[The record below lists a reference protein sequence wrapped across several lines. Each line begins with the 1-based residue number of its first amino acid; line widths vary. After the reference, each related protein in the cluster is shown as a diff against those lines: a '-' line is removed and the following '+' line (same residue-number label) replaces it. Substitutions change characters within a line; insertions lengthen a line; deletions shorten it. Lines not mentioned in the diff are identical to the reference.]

1 MKSSKKVL
9 AFALAAAMVV
19 TAVPATNAQAA
30 STAKLSAKKAT
41 VYSAGYK
48 TVTVTTPKSWKSV
61 KVTATS
67 NKKSVATVKKT
78 AAKKIKVT
86 GVKPGT
92 AKVTV
97 KVTYKTSTK
106 KSAKAKTKKL
116 TYTLKVAKVGV
127 ALSGDSVV
135 AVGSTTK
142 LTNTK
147 KNSSRAKITYT
158 SSDDSIAT
166 VAADGTVTG
175 VKAGKVTIKAK
186 ITVGKDSAE
195 TTKDV
200 EVKKFILN
208 SVTQSK
214 LRELTVDVAGD
225 TKALKATDF
234 TVVNPKTNV
243 KYPVSKIAVDSKNTT
258 KVTLTMFAD
267 LSDAADYDVTLDGIT
282 KSFKAT
288 DGKVASISVDPLTIP
303 YATEKEIKLVS
314 KDANGVIVKE
324 LPYGKADS
332 SYTFTINTNGNGY
345 TSGSNLYL
353 NKAGDTAVAEI
364 SYKSGKYDK
373 DGKPVDNI
381 AAQKVTITAVDQSA
395 VSEFAVKIDKTGKSF
410 DKAKDTNKIAVE
422 DTTRTTAY
430 FKIKDAD
437 GKEVSD
443 SVYNK
448 YTVESSDKS
457 VLMLDSN
464 TITVDSNK
472 TRSVVLKGVKVGT
485 AYLLFKD
492 RDNKIVGSVAID
504 VVAKREV
511 ASITLDKNYLTISNT
526 ANTTRTVKATLKD
539 QYGDDWTLGTDYIQ
553 PEYKDS
559 SNGERLASISAT
571 GNKVTV
577 NVASAKIGTYN
588 YYIQYWKDGKNPVS
602 QVLTIVVSEP
612 TDKNDISKIDSYRVS
627 FDNETVDT
635 TVKEGNLDQTA
646 DTADIKANLIGVAGG
661 VDKTVVSDNSV
672 IYTVKKADGTV
683 IFGYE
688 GNEAAPTTGTVKTN
702 AAIQVDTN
710 TVSSQ
715 TDLAGVTG
723 STLNISVVSDGGI
736 GYKEKNLGAGSYTV
750 IARYAGKVYT
760 SNFVISDN
768 QGKASVTFTPE
779 YSSSNVL
786 QFGSSATV
794 KQALEKAIQEV
805 DYNGYKINSSALAS
819 NIVKVEGTIN
829 NVPGKVNVDITND
842 TIARQNNFTV
852 TKLVVK
858 VKVPDT
864 NVYTDVEVDLPNTVI
879 TIQ

>member
-1 MKSSKKVL
+1 M
-9 AFALAAAMVV
+9 
-19 TAVPATNAQAA
+19 
-30 STAKLSAKKAT
+30 
-41 VYSAGYK
+41 
-48 TVTVTTPKSWKSV
+48 
-61 KVTATS
+61 
-67 NKKSVATVKKT
+67 
-78 AAKKIKVT
+78 
-86 GVKPGT
+86 
-92 AKVTV
+92 
-97 KVTYKTSTK
+97 
-106 KSAKAKTKKL
+106 
-116 TYTLKVAKVGV
+116 KVAKASV
-127 ALSGDSVV
+127 ALSGDSAV

-142 LTNTK
+142 LTTTK
-147 KNSSRAKITYT
+147 KASSRAKITYT
-158 SSDDSIAT
+158 SSDETIAT
-166 VAADGTVTG
+166 VSEDGTVKG
-175 VKAGKVTIKAK
+175 VKAGKATIKATLT
-186 ITVGKDSAE
+186 IGKDTATATQE
-195 TTKDV
+195 V

-345 TSGSNLYL
+345 TSGSNLYM

-395 VSEFAVKIDKTGKSF
+395 VSEFAVKIDKAGKSF
-410 DKAKDTNKIAVE
+410 DKAKDSNKIAVE

-559 SNGERLASISAT
+559 SNGEKLASISAT

-635 TVKEGNLDQTA
+635 TVKEGNLDKTSDQ
-646 DTADIKANLIGVAGG
+646 ADIKASLIGVAGG
-661 VDKTVVSDNSV
+661 VDKTVVNSGV

-688 GNEAAPTTGTVKTN
+688 GNEAAPVTGTVKTN
-702 AAIQVDTN
+702 AAINVD
-710 TVSSQ
+710 
-715 TDLAGVTG
+715 GVTATSSLSSVTG
-723 STLNISVVSDGGI
+723 KDLNISVVSGGA
-736 GYKEKNLGAGSYTV
+736 YKTKSLGAGSYTV
-750 IARYAGKVYT
+750 IARYNGKVYT

-786 QFGSSATV
+786 QFGAPATV
-794 KQALEKAIQEV
+794 IQALEKAIQEV

-829 NVPGKVNVDITND
+829 NVPGKVNVDITNE

-858 VKVPDT
+858 VQVPDT

>member
-1 MKSSKKVL
+1 MYVACVL
-9 AFALAAAMVV
+9 LVEVILPQTLFINPVFP
-19 TAVPATNAQAA
+19 TVPR
-30 STAKLSAKKAT
+30 
-41 VYSAGYK
+41 
-48 TVTVTTPKSWKSV
+48 
-61 KVTATS
+61 
-67 NKKSVATVKKT
+67 
-78 AAKKIKVT
+78 KIPCVF
-86 GVKPGT
+86 P
-92 AKVTV
+92 V

-116 TYTLKVAKVGV
+116 TYTMKVAKVGV

-135 AVGSTTK
+135 AIGSTTK

-288 DGKVASISVDPLTIP
+288 DGKVTSISVDPQTIP

-314 KDANGVIVKE
+314 KAANGVIVKE

-373 DGKPVDNI
+373 DGKPVDDI
-381 AAQKVTITAVDQSA
+381 PAQKVTITAVDQSA
-395 VSEFAVKIDKTGKSF
+395 VSEFAVKIDKAHKSF

-422 DTTRTTAY
+422 DTDYVTAY

-457 VLMLDSN
+457 VLMLANN

-472 TRSVVLKGVKVGT
+472 TRSIALKGVKVGT

-511 ASITLDKNYLTISNT
+511 ASITLDKNYLTISNK

-539 QYGDDWTLGTDYIQ
+539 QYGNDWDLSRNGGSIAVT
-553 PEYKDS
+553 YKDS
-559 SNGERLASISAT
+559 SNGKTLTTAPTVT
-571 GNKVTV
+571 GVSGKDITV
-577 NVASAKIGTYN
+577 NALNAGIGTYN
-588 YYIQYWKDGKNPVS
+588 YYVQYINKDGKNTVS
-602 QVLTIVVSEP
+602 QVLTIVVAAP
-612 TDKNDISKIDSYRVS
+612 TTTGVDTYRVD
-627 FDNETVDT
+627 FNNATVDT
-635 TVKEGNLDQTA
+635 TVKEGNLDTSA
-646 DTADIKANLIGVAGG
+646 TTDNKNITANLYGVSGG
-661 VDKTVVSDNSV
+661 VDDELVSSTYNSGKKV
-672 IYTVKKADGTV
+672 TYTVKKADGTV
-683 IFGYE
+683 IFGYT
-688 GNEAAPTTGTVKTN
+688 GNATNPATDTSATVKTN
-702 AAIQVDTN
+702 AAINVDN
-710 TVSSQ
+710 QAVSSS
-715 TDLAGVTG
+715 TDLADVQGY
-723 STLNISVVSDGGI
+723 TLNISVVSGGAC
-736 GYKEKNLGAGSYTV
+736 KTKNLDAGSYTV
-750 IARYAGKVYT
+750 IARYDGKIYT
-760 SNFVISDN
+760 SNFVVTDS
-768 QGKASVTFTPE
+768 QGKASVEFTPE
-779 YSSSNVL
+779 FTASNVL
-786 QFGSSATV
+786 KLSDGNGSV
-794 KQALEKAIQEV
+794 KDALVHAIKEV
-805 DYNGYKINSSALAS
+805 NYNGNKLSGSALYNA
-819 NIVKVEGTIN
+819 IRKVEGTIN
-829 NVPGKVNVDITND
+829 NVAGVNGDIT
-842 TIARQNNFTV
+842 TATFRTGQLNFTV
-852 TKLVVK
+852 TKLVVEIA
-858 VKVPDT
+858 VPDT
-864 NVYTDVEVDLPNTVI
+864 SVTTNVEVDLPNTVI

>member
-1 MKSSKKVL
+1 MLLVEVIL
-9 AFALAAAMVV
+9 PQTLF
-19 TAVPATNAQAA
+19 TNPVFP
-30 STAKLSAKKAT
+30 TL
-41 VYSAGYK
+41 
-48 TVTVTTPKSWKSV
+48 PR
-61 KVTATS
+61 
-67 NKKSVATVKKT
+67 
-78 AAKKIKVT
+78 KIPCVF
-86 GVKPGT
+86 P
-92 AKVTV
+92 V

-106 KSAKAKTKKL
+106 KKAKAKTKKL
-116 TYTLKVAKVGV
+116 TYTMKVAKVGV

-135 AVGSTTK
+135 AIGSTTK

-175 VKAGKVTIKAK
+175 VKAGKATITAK

-395 VSEFAVKIDKTGKSF
+395 VSEFAVKIDKAGKSF

-559 SNGERLASISAT
+559 SNGEKLASISAT

-612 TDKNDISKIDSYRVS
+612 TDKNDVSKIDSYRVS

-842 TIARQNNFTV
+842 IIARQNNFTV

>member
-1 MKSSKKVL
+1 MCLRWSKPLIRFNRFLYVACVL
-9 AFALAAAMVV
+9 LVVIILHQTAFINPVFPAL
-19 TAVPATNAQAA
+19 
-30 STAKLSAKKAT
+30 
-41 VYSAGYK
+41 
-48 TVTVTTPKSWKSV
+48 
-61 KVTATS
+61 
-67 NKKSVATVKKT
+67 
-78 AAKKIKVT
+78 
-86 GVKPGT
+86 PGRIPC
-92 AKVTV
+92 VFPV

-116 TYTLKVAKVGV
+116 TYTMKVAKASV
-127 ALSGDSVV
+127 ALSGDSAV

-142 LTNTK
+142 LTTTK
-147 KNSSRAKITYT
+147 KASSRAKITYT
-158 SSDDSIAT
+158 SSDESVAT

-175 VKAGKVTIKAK
+175 VKAGKATITATLT
-186 ITVGKDSAE
+186 IGKDTATATQE
-195 TTKDV
+195 V

-214 LRELTVDVAGD
+214 LRELTVTVAGD

-243 KYPVSKIAVDSKNTT
+243 KYPVSKIAVDSKDAT

-288 DGKVASISVDPLTIP
+288 DGKVASISVSPLTIP
-303 YATEKEIKLVS
+303 YATEKEITLVS
-314 KDANGVIVKE
+314 KDTNGVIVKE

-353 NKAGDTAVAEI
+353 NKAGDTATAEI
-364 SYKSGKYDK
+364 AYKSGKYDK
-373 DGKPVDNI
+373 DGKPVDDI

-395 VSEFAVKIDKTGKSF
+395 VSEFAVKIDKAGKSF

-422 DTTRTTAY
+422 DTARTTAY

-443 SVYNK
+443 SIYNK

-526 ANTTRTVKATLKD
+526 ANSTRTVKATLKD
-539 QYGDDWTLGTDYIQ
+539 QYGDDWSLSTDYIQ
-553 PEYKDS
+553 AEYKDS
-559 SNGERLASISAT
+559 SNGEKLSGVTAT

-612 TDKNDISKIDSYRVS
+612 TDKADVSKIDSYRVS

-635 TVKEGNLDQTA
+635 TVKEGNLDQTTDSA
-646 DTADIKANLIGVAGG
+646 TVNAELIGVAGG
-661 VDKTVVSDNSV
+661 VDKTVVSDSQV
-672 IYTVKKADGTV
+672 IYTVKKSDGSV

-710 TVSSQ
+710 TVGSS

-723 STLNISVVSDGGI
+723 NKLKISVVSTSAI
-736 GYKEKNLGAGSYTV
+736 GYKAKNLGAGSYTV
-750 IARYAGKVYT
+750 IARYNGKVYT

-779 YSSSNVL
+779 YTSSNVL

-805 DYNGYKINSSALAS
+805 DYNGYKINSASLAS

-829 NVPGKVNVDITND
+829 NVPGRVNVDITND

>member
-1 MKSSKKVL
+1 M
-9 AFALAAAMVV
+9 
-19 TAVPATNAQAA
+19 
-30 STAKLSAKKAT
+30 
-41 VYSAGYK
+41 
-48 TVTVTTPKSWKSV
+48 
-61 KVTATS
+61 
-67 NKKSVATVKKT
+67 
-78 AAKKIKVT
+78 
-86 GVKPGT
+86 
-92 AKVTV
+92 
-97 KVTYKTSTK
+97 
-106 KSAKAKTKKL
+106 
-116 TYTLKVAKVGV
+116 KVAKVGV

-135 AVGSTTK
+135 AIGSTTK

-175 VKAGKVTIKAK
+175 VKAGKATITAK

-288 DGKVASISVDPLTIP
+288 DGKVTSISVDPQTIP

-314 KDANGVIVKE
+314 KAANGVIVKE

-373 DGKPVDNI
+373 DGKPVDDI
-381 AAQKVTITAVDQSA
+381 PAQKVTITAVDQSA
-395 VSEFAVKIDKTGKSF
+395 VSEFAVKIDKSGKSF
-410 DKAKDTNKIAVE
+410 DKAKDSNKIAVE

-539 QYGDDWTLGTDYIQ
+539 QYGDDWTLGTDYIK

-559 SNGERLASISAT
+559 SNGEKLTNITVT

-577 NVASAKIGTYN
+577 DVAAAKIGTYN

-612 TDKNDISKIDSYRVS
+612 TDKADSSKIDSYRVS

-635 TVKEGNLDQTA
+635 TVKEGNLDKTSDQ
-646 DTADIKANLIGVAGG
+646 ADIKANLIGLAGG
-661 VDKTVVSDNSV
+661 VDKTVVNSGV

-688 GNEAAPTTGTVKTN
+688 GNEAVPNPRTATVKTN
-702 AAIQVDTN
+702 AAINIDGVPAT
-710 TVSSQ
+710 SSL
-715 TDLAGVTG
+715 TSVTG
-723 STLNISVVSDGGI
+723 KDLNISVVSGGA
-736 GYKEKNLGAGSYTV
+736 YKTKSLGAGSYTV
-750 IARYAGKVYT
+750 IARYNGKVYT

-858 VKVPDT
+858 VQVPDT
-864 NVYTDVEVDLPNTVI
+864 TVYTDVEVDLPNTVI

>member
-1 MKSSKKVL
+1 MLLVEVIL
-9 AFALAAAMVV
+9 PQTLFINPVFP
-19 TAVPATNAQAA
+19 TVPR
-30 STAKLSAKKAT
+30 
-41 VYSAGYK
+41 
-48 TVTVTTPKSWKSV
+48 
-61 KVTATS
+61 
-67 NKKSVATVKKT
+67 
-78 AAKKIKVT
+78 KIPCVF
-86 GVKPGT
+86 P
-92 AKVTV
+92 V

-116 TYTLKVAKVGV
+116 TYTMKVAKVGV

-135 AVGSTTK
+135 AIGSTTK

-288 DGKVASISVDPLTIP
+288 DGKVTSISVDPQTIP

-314 KDANGVIVKE
+314 KAANGVIVKE

-373 DGKPVDNI
+373 DGKPVDDI
-381 AAQKVTITAVDQSA
+381 PAQKVTITAVDQSA
-395 VSEFAVKIDKTGKSF
+395 VSEFAVKIDKAHKSF

-422 DTTRTTAY
+422 DTDYVTAY

-457 VLMLDSN
+457 VLMLANN

-472 TRSVVLKGVKVGT
+472 TRSIALKGVKVGT

-511 ASITLDKNYLTISNT
+511 ASITLDKNYLTISNK

-539 QYGDDWTLGTDYIQ
+539 QYGNDWDLSRNGGSIAVT
-553 PEYKDS
+553 YKDS
-559 SNGERLASISAT
+559 SNGKTLTTAPTVT
-571 GNKVTV
+571 GVSGKDITV
-577 NVASAKIGTYN
+577 NALNAGIGTYN
-588 YYIQYWKDGKNPVS
+588 YYVQYINKDGKNTVS
-602 QVLTIVVSEP
+602 QVLTIVVAAP
-612 TDKNDISKIDSYRVS
+612 TTTGVDTYRVD
-627 FDNETVDT
+627 FNNATVDT
-635 TVKEGNLDQTA
+635 TVKEGNLDTSA
-646 DTADIKANLIGVAGG
+646 TTDNKNITANLYGVSGG
-661 VDKTVVSDNSV
+661 VDDELVSSTYNSGKKV
-672 IYTVKKADGTV
+672 TYTVKKADGTV
-683 IFGYE
+683 IFGYT
-688 GNEAAPTTGTVKTN
+688 GNATNPATDTSATVKTN
-702 AAIQVDTN
+702 AAINVDN
-710 TVSSQ
+710 QAVSSS
-715 TDLAGVTG
+715 TDLADVQGY
-723 STLNISVVSDGGI
+723 TLNISVVSGGAC
-736 GYKEKNLGAGSYTV
+736 KTKNLDAGSYTV
-750 IARYAGKVYT
+750 IARYDGKIYT
-760 SNFVISDN
+760 SNFVVTDS
-768 QGKASVTFTPE
+768 QGKASVEFTPE
-779 YSSSNVL
+779 FTASNVL
-786 QFGSSATV
+786 KLSDGNGSV
-794 KQALEKAIQEV
+794 KDALVHAIKEV
-805 DYNGYKINSSALAS
+805 NYNGNKLSGSALYNA
-819 NIVKVEGTIN
+819 IRKVEGTIN
-829 NVPGKVNVDITND
+829 NVAGVNGDIT
-842 TIARQNNFTV
+842 TATFRTGQLNFTV
-852 TKLVVK
+852 TKLVVEIA
-858 VKVPDT
+858 VPDT
-864 NVYTDVEVDLPNTVI
+864 SVTTNVEVDLPNTVI

>member
-1 MKSSKKVL
+1 MSLAILLYVDYVL
-9 AFALAAAMVV
+9 LVAIILHQLLF
-19 TAVPATNAQAA
+19 TNPVFP
-30 STAKLSAKKAT
+30 TL
-41 VYSAGYK
+41 
-48 TVTVTTPKSWKSV
+48 PR
-61 KVTATS
+61 
-67 NKKSVATVKKT
+67 
-78 AAKKIKVT
+78 KI
-86 GVKPGT
+86 PSIFP
-92 AKVTV
+92 V

-106 KSAKAKTKKL
+106 KNAKAKTKTKKL
-116 TYTLKVAKVGV
+116 TYTMKVAKASV
-127 ALSGDSVV
+127 ALSGDSAV

-142 LTNTK
+142 LTTTK
-147 KNSSRAKITYT
+147 KASSRAKIAYT
-158 SSDDSIAT
+158 SSDKSVAT

-175 VKAGKVTIKAK
+175 VKAGKATITATLT
-186 ITVGKDSAE
+186 IGKDTATATQE
-195 TTKDV
+195 V

-395 VSEFAVKIDKTGKSF
+395 VSEFAVKIDKAGKSF
-410 DKAKDTNKIAVE
+410 DKAKDSNKIAVE

-457 VLMLDSN
+457 VLMLNSN

-472 TRSVVLKGVKVGT
+472 TRSVVLKGVKAGT

-526 ANTTRTVKATLKD
+526 ANTERTVKATLKD
-539 QYGDDWTLGTDYIQ
+539 QYGDDWTLTSGTDYIQ

-559 SNGERLASISAT
+559 SNGEKLAVISAT

-577 NVASAKIGTYN
+577 DVATAKIGTYN
-588 YYIQYWKDGKNPVS
+588 YYIKYWKDSKNPVS

-612 TDKNDISKIDSYRVS
+612 TDKADSSKIDSYRVS

-635 TVKEGNLDQTA
+635 TVKEGNLDKTSDQ
-646 DTADIKANLIGVAGG
+646 ADIKASLIGVAGG
-661 VDKTVVSDNSV
+661 VDKTVVNSGV

-688 GNEAAPTTGTVKTN
+688 GNEAAPVTGTVKTN
-702 AAIQVDTN
+702 AAINVD
-710 TVSSQ
+710 
-715 TDLAGVTG
+715 GVTATSSLSSVIG
-723 STLNISVVSDGGI
+723 KNLNISVVSGGA
-736 GYKEKNLGAGSYTV
+736 YKTKSLGAGSYTV
-750 IARYAGKVYT
+750 IARYNGKVYT

-779 YSSSNVL
+779 YASSNVL
-786 QFGSSATV
+786 QFGAPTTV
-794 KQALEKAIQEV
+794 KAALQKAIQEV
-805 DYNGYKINSSALAS
+805 NYNGYKLDSSALATA
-819 NIVKVEGTIN
+819 IVKVEGTIN
-829 NVPGKVNVDITND
+829 SEPGKVNVDITNK
-842 TIARQNNFTV
+842 TIARQDNFTV

-858 VKVPDT
+858 VQVPDT
-864 NVYTDVEVDLPNTVI
+864 TVYTDVEVDLPNTVI

>member
-1 MKSSKKVL
+1 MSLASLLYVDYVL
-9 AFALAAAMVV
+9 LVAIILPQTLF
-19 TAVPATNAQAA
+19 TNPVFPI
-30 STAKLSAKKAT
+30 L
-41 VYSAGYK
+41 
-48 TVTVTTPKSWKSV
+48 PR
-61 KVTATS
+61 
-67 NKKSVATVKKT
+67 
-78 AAKKIKVT
+78 KI
-86 GVKPGT
+86 PCIFP
-92 AKVTV
+92 V

-106 KSAKAKTKKL
+106 KNAKAKTKKL

-127 ALSGDSVV
+127 ALSGNSVV
-135 AVGSTTK
+135 AIGSTTK

-175 VKAGKVTIKAK
+175 VKAGKATITAK

-288 DGKVASISVDPLTIP
+288 DGKVTSISVDPQTIP

-314 KDANGVIVKE
+314 KAANGVIVKE

-373 DGKPVDNI
+373 DGKPVDDI
-381 AAQKVTITAVDQSA
+381 PAQKVTITAVDQSA
-395 VSEFAVKIDKTGKSF
+395 VSEFAVKIDKAHKSF

-422 DTTRTTAY
+422 DTDYVTAY

-457 VLMLDSN
+457 VLMLANN

-472 TRSVVLKGVKVGT
+472 TRSIALKGVKVGT

-511 ASITLDKNYLTISNT
+511 ASITLDKNYLTISNK

-539 QYGDDWTLGTDYIQ
+539 QYGNDWDLSRNGGSIAVT
-553 PEYKDS
+553 YKDS
-559 SNGERLASISAT
+559 SNGKTLTTAPTVT
-571 GNKVTV
+571 GVSGKDITV
-577 NVASAKIGTYN
+577 NALNAGIGTYN
-588 YYIQYWKDGKNPVS
+588 YYVQYINKDGKNTVS
-602 QVLTIVVSEP
+602 QVLTIVVAAP
-612 TDKNDISKIDSYRVS
+612 TTTGVDTYRVD
-627 FDNETVDT
+627 FNNATVDT
-635 TVKEGNLDQTA
+635 TVKEGNLDTSA
-646 DTADIKANLIGVAGG
+646 TTDNKNITANLYGVSGG
-661 VDKTVVSDNSV
+661 VDDELVSSTYNSGKKV
-672 IYTVKKADGTV
+672 TYTVKKADGTV
-683 IFGYE
+683 IFGYT
-688 GNEAAPTTGTVKTN
+688 GNATNPATDNSATVKTN
-702 AAIQVDTN
+702 AAINVDN
-710 TVSSQ
+710 QAVSSS
-715 TDLAGVTG
+715 TDLADVQGY
-723 STLNISVVSDGGI
+723 TLNISVVSGGAC
-736 GYKEKNLGAGSYTV
+736 KTKNLDAGSYTV
-750 IARYAGKVYT
+750 IARYDGKIYT
-760 SNFVISDN
+760 SNFVVTDS
-768 QGKASVTFTPE
+768 QGKASVEFTPE
-779 YSSSNVL
+779 FTASNVL
-786 QFGSSATV
+786 KLSDGNGSV
-794 KQALEKAIQEV
+794 KDALVHAIKEV
-805 DYNGYKINSSALAS
+805 NYNGNKLSGSALYNA
-819 NIVKVEGTIN
+819 IRKVEGTIN
-829 NVPGKVNVDITND
+829 NVAGVNGDIT
-842 TIARQNNFTV
+842 TATFRTGQLNFTV
-852 TKLVVK
+852 TKLVVEIA
-858 VKVPDT
+858 VPDT
-864 NVYTDVEVDLPNTVI
+864 SVTTNVEVDLPNTVI

>member
-1 MKSSKKVL
+1 MLLVEVIL
-9 AFALAAAMVV
+9 PQTLF
-19 TAVPATNAQAA
+19 TNPVFP
-30 STAKLSAKKAT
+30 TL
-41 VYSAGYK
+41 
-48 TVTVTTPKSWKSV
+48 PR
-61 KVTATS
+61 
-67 NKKSVATVKKT
+67 
-78 AAKKIKVT
+78 KIPCVF
-86 GVKPGT
+86 P
-92 AKVTV
+92 V

-106 KSAKAKTKKL
+106 KNAKAKTKKL
-116 TYTLKVAKVGV
+116 TYTMKVAKASV
-127 ALSGDSVV
+127 ALSGESAV

-142 LTNTK
+142 LTTTK
-147 KNSSRAKITYT
+147 KASSRAKITYT
-158 SSDDSIAT
+158 SSDDTIAT
-166 VAADGTVTG
+166 VSEDGTVKG
-175 VKAGKVTIKAK
+175 VKAGKATIKATLK
-186 ITVGKDSAE
+186 IGKDTATATQE
-195 TTKDV
+195 V

-258 KVTLTMFAD
+258 KATLTMFAD

-395 VSEFAVKIDKTGKSF
+395 VSEFAVKIDKAGKSF

-559 SNGERLASISAT
+559 SNGEKLASISAT

-829 NVPGKVNVDITND
+829 NVPGRVNVDITND

>member
-1 MKSSKKVL
+1 MSLASLLYVDYVL
-9 AFALAAAMVV
+9 LVAIILPQNLF
-19 TAVPATNAQAA
+19 TNPVFP
-30 STAKLSAKKAT
+30 TL
-41 VYSAGYK
+41 
-48 TVTVTTPKSWKSV
+48 PR
-61 KVTATS
+61 
-67 NKKSVATVKKT
+67 
-78 AAKKIKVT
+78 KIPCVF
-86 GVKPGT
+86 P
-92 AKVTV
+92 V

-106 KSAKAKTKKL
+106 KSAKTKTKKL
-116 TYTLKVAKVGV
+116 TYTMKVAKASV
-127 ALSGDSVV
+127 ALSGDSAV

-142 LTNTK
+142 LTTTK
-147 KNSSRAKITYT
+147 KASSRAKITYT
-158 SSDDSIAT
+158 SSDETIAT
-166 VAADGTVTG
+166 VSEDGTVKG
-175 VKAGKVTIKAK
+175 VKAGKATIKATLT
-186 ITVGKDSAE
+186 IGKDTATATQE
-195 TTKDV
+195 V

-395 VSEFAVKIDKTGKSF
+395 VSEFAVKIDKAGKSF
-410 DKAKDTNKIAVE
+410 DKAKDSNKIAVE

-559 SNGERLASISAT
+559 SNGEKLASISAT

-635 TVKEGNLDQTA
+635 TVKEGNLDKTSDQ
-646 DTADIKANLIGVAGG
+646 ADIKASLIGVAGG
-661 VDKTVVSDNSV
+661 VDKTVVNSGV

-688 GNEAAPTTGTVKTN
+688 GNEAAPVTGTVKTN
-702 AAIQVDTN
+702 AAINVD
-710 TVSSQ
+710 
-715 TDLAGVTG
+715 GVTATSSLSSVTG
-723 STLNISVVSDGGI
+723 KDLNISVVSGGA
-736 GYKEKNLGAGSYTV
+736 YKTKSLGAGSYTV
-750 IARYAGKVYT
+750 IARYNGKVYT

-786 QFGSSATV
+786 QFGAPATV
-794 KQALEKAIQEV
+794 IQALEKAIQEV

-829 NVPGKVNVDITND
+829 NVPGKVNVDITNE

-858 VKVPDT
+858 VQVPDT

>member
-1 MKSSKKVL
+1 MCLRWSKPLIRFNRFLYVACVL
-9 AFALAAAMVV
+9 LVEVILPQTLFINPVFPTL
-19 TAVPATNAQAA
+19 P
-30 STAKLSAKKAT
+30 
-41 VYSAGYK
+41 
-48 TVTVTTPKSWKSV
+48 WKIPS
-61 KVTATS
+61 
-67 NKKSVATVKKT
+67 
-78 AAKKIKVT
+78 IF
-86 GVKPGT
+86 P
-92 AKVTV
+92 V

-106 KSAKAKTKKL
+106 KSAKKKTKKL
-116 TYTLKVAKVGV
+116 TYTMKVAKASV
-127 ALSGDSVV
+127 ALSGESVV
-135 AVGSTTK
+135 AIGSTTK
-142 LTNTK
+142 LTTTK
-147 KNSSRAKITYT
+147 KASSRAKIAYT
-158 SSDDSIAT
+158 SSDKSVAT

-175 VKAGKVTIKAK
+175 VKAGKATITATLT
-186 ITVGKDSAE
+186 IGKDTATATQE
-195 TTKDV
+195 V

-267 LSDAADYDVTLDGIT
+267 LSDATDYDVTLDGIT

-373 DGKPVDNI
+373 DGKPVDDI

-395 VSEFAVKIDKTGKSF
+395 VSEFAVKIDKAGKSF
-410 DKAKDTNKIAVE
+410 DKAKDSNKIAVE

-539 QYGDDWTLGTDYIQ
+539 QYGDDWTLGTDYIK

-559 SNGERLASISAT
+559 SNGEKLTNISAA

-577 NVASAKIGTYN
+577 DVAGAKIGTYN

-612 TDKNDISKIDSYRVS
+612 TDKADSSKIDSYRVS

-635 TVKEGNLDQTA
+635 TVKEGNLDKTSDQ
-646 DTADIKANLIGVAGG
+646 ADIKASLIGVAGG
-661 VDKTVVSDNSV
+661 VDKTVVNSGV

-688 GNEAAPTTGTVKTN
+688 GNEAVPNPRTATVKTN
-702 AAIQVDTN
+702 AAINIDGVPAT
-710 TVSSQ
+710 SS
-715 TDLAGVTG
+715 LSSVTG
-723 STLNISVVSDGGI
+723 KDLNISVVSGGA
-736 GYKEKNLGAGSYTV
+736 YKTKSLGAGSYTV
-750 IARYAGKVYT
+750 IARYNGKVYT

-779 YSSSNVL
+779 YTSSNVL
-786 QFGSSATV
+786 QFGAPTSV
-794 KQALEKAIQEV
+794 KDALVKAIQEV
-805 DYNGYKINSSALAS
+805 DYNGYKLSGATLYS

-829 NVPGKVNVDITND
+829 NVPGKVNVDITGE

-858 VKVPDT
+858 VNVPDT
-864 NVYTDVEVDLPNTVI
+864 GVSTDVEVDLPNTVI

>member
-1 MKSSKKVL
+1 MLLVEVIL
-9 AFALAAAMVV
+9 PQTLFINPVFPIL
-19 TAVPATNAQAA
+19 P
-30 STAKLSAKKAT
+30 
-41 VYSAGYK
+41 
-48 TVTVTTPKSWKSV
+48 WK
-61 KVTATS
+61 
-67 NKKSVATVKKT
+67 
-78 AAKKIKVT
+78 I
-86 GVKPGT
+86 PCIFP
-92 AKVTV
+92 V

-106 KSAKAKTKKL
+106 KNAKAKTKKL

-135 AVGSTTK
+135 AIGSTTK

-175 VKAGKVTIKAK
+175 VKAGKATITAK

-288 DGKVASISVDPLTIP
+288 DGKVTSISVDPQTIP

-314 KDANGVIVKE
+314 KAANGVIVKE

-373 DGKPVDNI
+373 DGKPVDDI
-381 AAQKVTITAVDQSA
+381 PAQKVTITAVDQSA
-395 VSEFAVKIDKTGKSF
+395 VSEFAVKIDKAHKSF

-422 DTTRTTAY
+422 DTDYVTAY

-457 VLMLDSN
+457 VLMLANN

-472 TRSVVLKGVKVGT
+472 TRSIALKGVKVGT

-511 ASITLDKNYLTISNT
+511 ASITLDKNYLTISNK

-539 QYGDDWTLGTDYIQ
+539 QYGNDWDLSRNGGSIAVT
-553 PEYKDS
+553 YKDS
-559 SNGERLASISAT
+559 SNGKTLTTAPTVT
-571 GNKVTV
+571 GVSGKDITV
-577 NVASAKIGTYN
+577 NALNAGIGTYN
-588 YYIQYWKDGKNPVS
+588 YYVQYINKDGKNTVS
-602 QVLTIVVSEP
+602 QVLTIVVAAP
-612 TDKNDISKIDSYRVS
+612 TTTGVDTYRVD
-627 FDNETVDT
+627 FNNATVDT
-635 TVKEGNLDQTA
+635 TVKEGNLDTSA
-646 DTADIKANLIGVAGG
+646 TTDNKNITANLYGVSGG
-661 VDKTVVSDNSV
+661 VDDELVSSTYNSGKKV
-672 IYTVKKADGTV
+672 TYTVKKADGTV
-683 IFGYE
+683 IFGYT
-688 GNEAAPTTGTVKTN
+688 GNATNPATDTSATVKTN
-702 AAIQVDTN
+702 AAINVDN
-710 TVSSQ
+710 QAVSSS
-715 TDLAGVTG
+715 TDLADVQGY
-723 STLNISVVSDGGI
+723 TLNISVVSGGAC
-736 GYKEKNLGAGSYTV
+736 KTKNLDAGSYTV
-750 IARYAGKVYT
+750 IARYDGKIYT
-760 SNFVISDN
+760 SNFVVTDS
-768 QGKASVTFTPE
+768 QGKASVEFTPE
-779 YSSSNVL
+779 FTASNVL
-786 QFGSSATV
+786 KLSDGNGSV
-794 KQALEKAIQEV
+794 KDALVHAIKEV
-805 DYNGYKINSSALAS
+805 NYNGNKLSGSALYNA
-819 NIVKVEGTIN
+819 IRKVEGTIN
-829 NVPGKVNVDITND
+829 NVAGVNGDIT
-842 TIARQNNFTV
+842 TATFRTGQLNFTV
-852 TKLVVK
+852 TKLVVEIA
-858 VKVPDT
+858 VPDT
-864 NVYTDVEVDLPNTVI
+864 SVTTNVEVDLPNTVI

>member
-1 MKSSKKVL
+1 MCLRWSKPLIRFNRFLYVACVL
-9 AFALAAAMVV
+9 LVEVILPQTLFINPLF
-19 TAVPATNAQAA
+19 PI
-30 STAKLSAKKAT
+30 L
-41 VYSAGYK
+41 
-48 TVTVTTPKSWKSV
+48 PR
-61 KVTATS
+61 
-67 NKKSVATVKKT
+67 
-78 AAKKIKVT
+78 KI
-86 GVKPGT
+86 PCIFP
-92 AKVTV
+92 V

-106 KSAKAKTKKL
+106 KSAKTKTKKL
-116 TYTLKVAKVGV
+116 TYTMKVAKASV
-127 ALSGDSVV
+127 ALSGDSAV

-142 LTNTK
+142 LTTTK
-147 KNSSRAKITYT
+147 KASSRAKITYT
-158 SSDDSIAT
+158 SSDETIAT
-166 VAADGTVTG
+166 VSEDGTVKG
-175 VKAGKVTIKAK
+175 VKAGKATIKATLT
-186 ITVGKDSAE
+186 IGKDTATATQE
-195 TTKDV
+195 V

-395 VSEFAVKIDKTGKSF
+395 VSEFAVKIDKAGKSF
-410 DKAKDTNKIAVE
+410 DKAKDSNKIAVE

-559 SNGERLASISAT
+559 SNGEKLASISAT

-635 TVKEGNLDQTA
+635 TVKEGNLDKTSDQ
-646 DTADIKANLIGVAGG
+646 ADIKASLIGVAGG
-661 VDKTVVSDNSV
+661 VDKTVVNSGV

-688 GNEAAPTTGTVKTN
+688 GNEAAPVTGTVKTN
-702 AAIQVDTN
+702 AAINVD
-710 TVSSQ
+710 
-715 TDLAGVTG
+715 GVTATSSLSSVTG
-723 STLNISVVSDGGI
+723 KDLNISVVSGGA
-736 GYKEKNLGAGSYTV
+736 YKTKSLGAGSYTV
-750 IARYAGKVYT
+750 IARYNGKVYT

-786 QFGSSATV
+786 QFGAPATV
-794 KQALEKAIQEV
+794 IQALEKAIQEV

-829 NVPGKVNVDITND
+829 NVPGKVNVDITNE

-858 VKVPDT
+858 VQVPDT

>member
-1 MKSSKKVL
+1 MSLASLLYVDYVL
-9 AFALAAAMVV
+9 LVAIILPKTLF
-19 TAVPATNAQAA
+19 TNPVFP
-30 STAKLSAKKAT
+30 TL
-41 VYSAGYK
+41 
-48 TVTVTTPKSWKSV
+48 PR
-61 KVTATS
+61 
-67 NKKSVATVKKT
+67 
-78 AAKKIKVT
+78 KI
-86 GVKPGT
+86 PSIFP
-92 AKVTV
+92 V

-106 KSAKAKTKKL
+106 KNAKAKTKKL
-116 TYTLKVAKVGV
+116 TYTMKVAKVGV

-135 AVGSTTK
+135 AIGSTTK

-175 VKAGKVTIKAK
+175 VKAGKATITAK

-258 KVTLTMFAD
+258 KATLTMFAD

-395 VSEFAVKIDKTGKSF
+395 VSEFAVKIDKAGKSF

-511 ASITLDKNYLTISNT
+511 ASITLDKNYLTISNK
-526 ANTTRTVKATLKD
+526 ANSIRTVKATLKD
-539 QYGDDWTLGTDYIQ
+539 QYGDDWTLTSGIDKIQ

-571 GNKVTV
+571 DNKVTV
-577 NVASAKIGTYN
+577 NVTGAKIGTYN

-612 TDKNDISKIDSYRVS
+612 TNKDDLSKIDSYRVS

-635 TVKEGNLDQTA
+635 TVKEGNLDKDA
-646 DTADIKANLIGVAGG
+646 DQADIKANLIGLAGG
-661 VDKTVVSDNSV
+661 VDKTVVNSGV

-688 GNEAAPTTGTVKTN
+688 GNDAVPDPRTTDVKTN
-702 AAIQVDTN
+702 AAINVDG
-710 TVSSQ
+710 VSASSS
-715 TDLAGVTG
+715 LSSVTG
-723 STLNISVVSDGGI
+723 KDLNISVVSGGA
-736 GYKEKNLGAGSYTV
+736 YKTKSLGAGSYTV
-750 IARYAGKVYT
+750 IARYNGKVYT

-829 NVPGKVNVDITND
+829 SEPGKVNVDITNK
-842 TIARQNNFTV
+842 TIARQDNFTV

-858 VKVPDT
+858 VLVPDT
-864 NVYTDVEVDLPNTVI
+864 TVYTDVEVDLPNTVI

>member
-1 MKSSKKVL
+1 MLLVEVIL
-9 AFALAAAMVV
+9 PQTLFINPVFPTL
-19 TAVPATNAQAA
+19 PR
-30 STAKLSAKKAT
+30 
-41 VYSAGYK
+41 
-48 TVTVTTPKSWKSV
+48 
-61 KVTATS
+61 
-67 NKKSVATVKKT
+67 
-78 AAKKIKVT
+78 KIPCVF
-86 GVKPGT
+86 P
-92 AKVTV
+92 V

-106 KSAKAKTKKL
+106 KSAKTKTKKL
-116 TYTLKVAKVGV
+116 TYTMKVAKVGV

-135 AVGSTTK
+135 AIGSTTK

-175 VKAGKVTIKAK
+175 VKAGKATITAK

-288 DGKVASISVDPLTIP
+288 DGKVTSISVDPQTIP

-314 KDANGVIVKE
+314 KAANGVIVKE

-373 DGKPVDNI
+373 DGKPVDDI
-381 AAQKVTITAVDQSA
+381 PAQKVTITAVDQSA
-395 VSEFAVKIDKTGKSF
+395 VSEFAVKIDKAHKSF

-422 DTTRTTAY
+422 DTDYVTAY

-457 VLMLDSN
+457 VLMLANN

-472 TRSVVLKGVKVGT
+472 TRSIALKGVKVGT

-511 ASITLDKNYLTISNT
+511 ASITLDKNYLTISNK

-539 QYGDDWTLGTDYIQ
+539 QYGNDWDLSRNGGSIAVT
-553 PEYKDS
+553 YKDS
-559 SNGERLASISAT
+559 SNGKTLTTAPTVT
-571 GNKVTV
+571 GVSGKDITV
-577 NVASAKIGTYN
+577 NALNAGIGTYN
-588 YYIQYWKDGKNPVS
+588 YYVQYINKDGKNTVS
-602 QVLTIVVSEP
+602 QVLTIVVAAP
-612 TDKNDISKIDSYRVS
+612 TTTGVDTYRVD
-627 FDNETVDT
+627 FNNATVDT
-635 TVKEGNLDQTA
+635 TVKEGNLDTSA
-646 DTADIKANLIGVAGG
+646 TTDNKNITANLYGVSGG
-661 VDKTVVSDNSV
+661 VDDELVSSTYNSGKKV
-672 IYTVKKADGTV
+672 TYTVKKADGTV
-683 IFGYE
+683 IFGYT
-688 GNEAAPTTGTVKTN
+688 GNATNPATDTSATVKTN
-702 AAIQVDTN
+702 AAINVDN
-710 TVSSQ
+710 QAVSSS
-715 TDLAGVTG
+715 TDLADVQGY
-723 STLNISVVSDGGI
+723 TLNISVVSGGAC
-736 GYKEKNLGAGSYTV
+736 KTKNLDAGSYTV
-750 IARYAGKVYT
+750 IARYDGKIYT
-760 SNFVISDN
+760 SNFVVTDS
-768 QGKASVTFTPE
+768 QGKASVEFTPE
-779 YSSSNVL
+779 FTASNVL
-786 QFGSSATV
+786 KLSDGNGSV
-794 KQALEKAIQEV
+794 KDALVHAIKEV
-805 DYNGYKINSSALAS
+805 NYNGNKLSGSALYNA
-819 NIVKVEGTIN
+819 IRKVEGTIN
-829 NVPGKVNVDITND
+829 NVAGVNGDIT
-842 TIARQNNFTV
+842 TATFRTGQLNFTV
-852 TKLVVK
+852 TKLVVEIA
-858 VKVPDT
+858 VPDT
-864 NVYTDVEVDLPNTVI
+864 SVTTNVEVDLPNTVI

>member
-1 MKSSKKVL
+1 MLLV
-9 AFALAAAMVV
+9 ALIL
-19 TAVPATNAQAA
+19 PPFIFTNPVFP
-30 STAKLSAKKAT
+30 TL
-41 VYSAGYK
+41 
-48 TVTVTTPKSWKSV
+48 PWKIPCV
-61 KVTATS
+61 F
-67 NKKSVATVKKT
+67 
-78 AAKKIKVT
+78 
-86 GVKPGT
+86 P
-92 AKVTV
+92 V

-106 KSAKAKTKKL
+106 KNAKAKTKKL

-135 AVGSTTK
+135 AIGSTTK

-175 VKAGKVTIKAK
+175 VKAGKATITAK

-395 VSEFAVKIDKTGKSF
+395 VSEFAVKIDKAGKSF

>member
-1 MKSSKKVL
+1 MYVACVL
-9 AFALAAAMVV
+9 LVV
-19 TAVPATNAQAA
+19 LILLPFIFTNPVFPV
-30 STAKLSAKKAT
+30 L
-41 VYSAGYK
+41 
-48 TVTVTTPKSWKSV
+48 TPKIPS
-61 KVTATS
+61 
-67 NKKSVATVKKT
+67 
-78 AAKKIKVT
+78 IF
-86 GVKPGT
+86 P
-92 AKVTV
+92 V

-106 KSAKAKTKKL
+106 KSAKTKTKKL

-135 AVGSTTK
+135 AIGNTTK

-175 VKAGKVTIKAK
+175 VKAGKATITAK

-395 VSEFAVKIDKTGKSF
+395 VSEFAVKIDKPGKSF
-410 DKAKDTNKIAVE
+410 DKAKDSNKIAVE

-539 QYGDDWTLGTDYIQ
+539 QYGDDWTLGTDYIK

-559 SNGERLASISAT
+559 SNGEKLTNITVT

-577 NVASAKIGTYN
+577 DVAAAKIGTYN

-612 TDKNDISKIDSYRVS
+612 TDKADSSKIDSYRVS

-635 TVKEGNLDQTA
+635 TVKEGNLDKTSDQ
-646 DTADIKANLIGVAGG
+646 ADIKANLIGLAGG
-661 VDKTVVSDNSV
+661 VDKTVVNSGV

-688 GNEAAPTTGTVKTN
+688 GNEAVPNPRTATVKTN
-702 AAIQVDTN
+702 AAINVDGVSATSSLS
-710 TVSSQ
+710 TV
-715 TDLAGVTG
+715 AGKD
-723 STLNISVVSDGGI
+723 LNISVVSGGA
-736 GYKEKNLGAGSYTV
+736 YKTKSLGAGSYTV
-750 IARYAGKVYT
+750 IARYNGKVYT

-858 VKVPDT
+858 VQVPDT
-864 NVYTDVEVDLPNTVI
+864 NVSTDVEVDLPNTVI

>member
-1 MKSSKKVL
+1 ML
-9 AFALAAAMVV
+9 ILHQTFF
-19 TAVPATNAQAA
+19 TNPVFP
-30 STAKLSAKKAT
+30 TL
-41 VYSAGYK
+41 
-48 TVTVTTPKSWKSV
+48 PR
-61 KVTATS
+61 
-67 NKKSVATVKKT
+67 
-78 AAKKIKVT
+78 KI
-86 GVKPGT
+86 PSIFP
-92 AKVTV
+92 V

-106 KSAKAKTKKL
+106 KNAKAKTKKL

-135 AVGSTTK
+135 AIGSTTK

-175 VKAGKVTIKAK
+175 VKAGKATITAK

-395 VSEFAVKIDKTGKSF
+395 VSEFAVKIDKAGKSF
-410 DKAKDTNKIAVE
+410 DKAKDSNKIAVE

-457 VLMLDSN
+457 VLMLNSN

-472 TRSVVLKGVKVGT
+472 TRSVVLKGVKAGT

-526 ANTTRTVKATLKD
+526 ANTERTVKATLKD
-539 QYGDDWTLGTDYIQ
+539 QYGDDWTLTSGTDYIK

-559 SNGERLASISAT
+559 SNGEKLTNISAA

-577 NVASAKIGTYN
+577 DVAGAKIGTYN

-612 TDKNDISKIDSYRVS
+612 TDKADSSKIDSYRVS

-635 TVKEGNLDQTA
+635 TVKEGNLDKTSDQ
-646 DTADIKANLIGVAGG
+646 ADIKASLIGVAGG
-661 VDKTVVSDNSV
+661 VDKTVVNSGV

-688 GNEAAPTTGTVKTN
+688 GNEAVPNPRTATVKTN
-702 AAIQVDTN
+702 AAINIDGVPAT
-710 TVSSQ
+710 SS
-715 TDLAGVTG
+715 LSSVTG
-723 STLNISVVSDGGI
+723 KDLNISVVSGGA
-736 GYKEKNLGAGSYTV
+736 YKTKSLGAGSYTV
-750 IARYAGKVYT
+750 IARYNGKVYT

-829 NVPGKVNVDITND
+829 NIPGKVNVDITND

-858 VKVPDT
+858 VQVPDT
-864 NVYTDVEVDLPNTVI
+864 NVSTDVEVDLPNTVI

>member
-1 MKSSKKVL
+1 MYLRWSKPLIRFNRFLYVACVL
-9 AFALAAAMVV
+9 LVEVILPQTLF
-19 TAVPATNAQAA
+19 TNPVFP
-30 STAKLSAKKAT
+30 TL
-41 VYSAGYK
+41 
-48 TVTVTTPKSWKSV
+48 PR
-61 KVTATS
+61 
-67 NKKSVATVKKT
+67 
-78 AAKKIKVT
+78 KIPCVF
-86 GVKPGT
+86 P
-92 AKVTV
+92 V

-116 TYTLKVAKVGV
+116 TYTMKVAKVGV

-135 AVGSTTK
+135 AIGSTTK

-175 VKAGKVTIKAK
+175 VKAGKATITAK

-288 DGKVASISVDPLTIP
+288 DGKVTSISVDPQTIP

-314 KDANGVIVKE
+314 KAANGVIVKE

-373 DGKPVDNI
+373 DGKPVDDI
-381 AAQKVTITAVDQSA
+381 PAQKVTITAVDQSA
-395 VSEFAVKIDKTGKSF
+395 VSEFAVKIDKAHKSF

-422 DTTRTTAY
+422 DTDYVTAY

-457 VLMLDSN
+457 VLMLANN

-472 TRSVVLKGVKVGT
+472 TRSIALKGVKVGT

-511 ASITLDKNYLTISNT
+511 ASITLDKNYLTISNK

-539 QYGDDWTLGTDYIQ
+539 QYGNDWDLSRNGGSIAVT
-553 PEYKDS
+553 YKDS
-559 SNGERLASISAT
+559 SNGKTLTTAPTVT
-571 GNKVTV
+571 GVSGKDITV
-577 NVASAKIGTYN
+577 NALNAGIGTYN
-588 YYIQYWKDGKNPVS
+588 YYVQYINKDGKNTVS
-602 QVLTIVVSEP
+602 QVLTIVVAAP
-612 TDKNDISKIDSYRVS
+612 TTTGVDTYRVD
-627 FDNETVDT
+627 FNNATVDT
-635 TVKEGNLDQTA
+635 TVKEGNLDTSA
-646 DTADIKANLIGVAGG
+646 TTDNKNITANLYGVSGG
-661 VDKTVVSDNSV
+661 VDDELVSSTYNSGKKV
-672 IYTVKKADGTV
+672 TYTVKKADGTV
-683 IFGYE
+683 IFGYT
-688 GNEAAPTTGTVKTN
+688 GNATNPATDTSATVKTN
-702 AAIQVDTN
+702 AAINVDN
-710 TVSSQ
+710 QAVSSS
-715 TDLAGVTG
+715 TDLADVQGY
-723 STLNISVVSDGGI
+723 TLNISVVSGGAC
-736 GYKEKNLGAGSYTV
+736 KTKNLDAGSYTV
-750 IARYAGKVYT
+750 IARYDGKIYT
-760 SNFVISDN
+760 SNFVVTDS
-768 QGKASVTFTPE
+768 QGKASVEFTPE
-779 YSSSNVL
+779 FTASNVL
-786 QFGSSATV
+786 KLSDGNGSV
-794 KQALEKAIQEV
+794 KDALEHAIKEV
-805 DYNGYKINSSALAS
+805 NYNGNKLSGSALYNA
-819 NIVKVEGTIN
+819 IRKVEGTIN
-829 NVPGKVNVDITND
+829 NVAGVNGDIT
-842 TIARQNNFTV
+842 TARFTTGQLNFTV
-852 TKLVVK
+852 TKLVVEIA
-858 VKVPDT
+858 VPDT
-864 NVYTDVEVDLPNTVI
+864 SVTTNVEVDLPNTVI

>member
-1 MKSSKKVL
+1 MLLVEVILLPFIFTNPVFPVL
-9 AFALAAAMVV
+9 
-19 TAVPATNAQAA
+19 
-30 STAKLSAKKAT
+30 
-41 VYSAGYK
+41 
-48 TVTVTTPKSWKSV
+48 TPKIPCV
-61 KVTATS
+61 F
-67 NKKSVATVKKT
+67 
-78 AAKKIKVT
+78 
-86 GVKPGT
+86 P
-92 AKVTV
+92 V

-106 KSAKAKTKKL
+106 KNAKAKTKKL

-135 AVGSTTK
+135 AIGSTTK

-175 VKAGKVTIKAK
+175 VKAGKATITAK
-186 ITVGKDSAE
+186 ITVGKDSAT

-395 VSEFAVKIDKTGKSF
+395 VSEFAVKIDKPGKSF
-410 DKAKDTNKIAVE
+410 DKAKDSNKIAVE

-559 SNGERLASISAT
+559 SNGEKLANITVT

-577 NVASAKIGTYN
+577 DVAAAKIGTYN

-612 TDKNDISKIDSYRVS
+612 TDKADSSKIDSYRVS

-635 TVKEGNLDQTA
+635 TVKEGNLDKTSDQ
-646 DTADIKANLIGVAGG
+646 ADIKANLIGLAGG
-661 VDKTVVSDNSV
+661 VDKTVVNSDV

-688 GNEAAPTTGTVKTN
+688 GNEAVPNPRTATVKTN
-702 AAIQVDTN
+702 AAINIDGVPAT
-710 TVSSQ
+710 SS
-715 TDLAGVTG
+715 LSSVTG
-723 STLNISVVSDGGI
+723 KDLNISVVSGGA
-736 GYKEKNLGAGSYTV
+736 YKTKSLGAGSYTV
-750 IARYAGKVYT
+750 IARYNGKVYT

-858 VKVPDT
+858 VQVPDT
-864 NVYTDVEVDLPNTVI
+864 NVSTDVEVDLPNTVI

>member
-1 MKSSKKVL
+1 MLLVEVIL
-9 AFALAAAMVV
+9 PQTLFINPVFPIL
-19 TAVPATNAQAA
+19 P
-30 STAKLSAKKAT
+30 
-41 VYSAGYK
+41 
-48 TVTVTTPKSWKSV
+48 WK
-61 KVTATS
+61 
-67 NKKSVATVKKT
+67 
-78 AAKKIKVT
+78 I
-86 GVKPGT
+86 PCIFP
-92 AKVTV
+92 V

-106 KSAKAKTKKL
+106 KNAKAKTKKL

-135 AVGSTTK
+135 AIGSTTK

-175 VKAGKVTIKAK
+175 VKAGKATITAK

-395 VSEFAVKIDKTGKSF
+395 VSEFAVKIDKSGKSF
-410 DKAKDTNKIAVE
+410 DKAKDSNKIAVE
-422 DTTRTTAY
+422 DQTRTTAY

-457 VLMLDSN
+457 VLMLNSN

-472 TRSVVLKGVKVGT
+472 TRSVMLKGVKVGT

-511 ASITLDKNYLTISNT
+511 ASITLDKNYLTISNK
-526 ANTTRTVKATLKD
+526 ANSIRTVKATLKD
-539 QYGDDWTLGTDYIQ
+539 QYGDDWTLTSGIDKIQ

-571 GNKVTV
+571 DNKVTV
-577 NVASAKIGTYN
+577 NVTGAKIGTYN

-612 TDKNDISKIDSYRVS
+612 TNKDDLSKIDSYRVS

-635 TVKEGNLDQTA
+635 TVKEGNLDKAA
-646 DTADIKANLIGVAGG
+646 DQADIKANLIGLAGG
-661 VDKTVVSDNSV
+661 VDKTVVNSSV

-688 GNEAAPTTGTVKTN
+688 GNDAVPDPKTTDVKTN
-702 AAIQVDTN
+702 AAINVDG
-710 TVSSQ
+710 VSASSS
-715 TDLAGVTG
+715 LSSVTG
-723 STLNISVVSDGGI
+723 KDLNISVVSGGA
-736 GYKEKNLGAGSYTV
+736 YKTKSLGAGSYTV
-750 IARYAGKVYT
+750 IARYNGKVYT

-829 NVPGKVNVDITND
+829 SEPGKVNVDITNK
-842 TIARQNNFTV
+842 TIARQDNFTV

-858 VKVPDT
+858 VQVPDT
-864 NVYTDVEVDLPNTVI
+864 TVYTDVEVDLPNTVI

>member
-1 MKSSKKVL
+1 MYVACVL
-9 AFALAAAMVV
+9 LVEVILPQTLFINPVFP
-19 TAVPATNAQAA
+19 TVPR
-30 STAKLSAKKAT
+30 
-41 VYSAGYK
+41 
-48 TVTVTTPKSWKSV
+48 
-61 KVTATS
+61 
-67 NKKSVATVKKT
+67 
-78 AAKKIKVT
+78 KIPCVF
-86 GVKPGT
+86 P
-92 AKVTV
+92 V

-116 TYTLKVAKVGV
+116 TYTMKVAKVGV

-135 AVGSTTK
+135 AIGSTTK

-175 VKAGKVTIKAK
+175 VKAGKATITAK

-288 DGKVASISVDPLTIP
+288 DGKVTSISVDPQTIP

-314 KDANGVIVKE
+314 KAANGVIVKE

-373 DGKPVDNI
+373 DGKPVDDI
-381 AAQKVTITAVDQSA
+381 PAQKVTITAVDQSA
-395 VSEFAVKIDKTGKSF
+395 VSEFAVKIDKAHKSF

-422 DTTRTTAY
+422 DTDYVTAY

-457 VLMLDSN
+457 VLMLANN

-472 TRSVVLKGVKVGT
+472 TRSIALKGVKVGT

-511 ASITLDKNYLTISNT
+511 ASITLDKNYLTISNK

-539 QYGDDWTLGTDYIQ
+539 QYGNDWDLSRNGGSIAVT
-553 PEYKDS
+553 YKDS
-559 SNGERLASISAT
+559 SNGKTLTTAPTVT
-571 GNKVTV
+571 GVSGKDITV
-577 NVASAKIGTYN
+577 NALNAGIGTYN
-588 YYIQYWKDGKNPVS
+588 YYVQYINKDGKNTVS
-602 QVLTIVVSEP
+602 QVLTIVVAAP
-612 TDKNDISKIDSYRVS
+612 TTTGVDTYRVD
-627 FDNETVDT
+627 FNNATVDT
-635 TVKEGNLDQTA
+635 TVKEGNLDTSA
-646 DTADIKANLIGVAGG
+646 TTDNKNITANLYGVSGG
-661 VDKTVVSDNSV
+661 VDDELVSSTYNSGKKV
-672 IYTVKKADGTV
+672 TYTVKKADGTV
-683 IFGYE
+683 IFGYT
-688 GNEAAPTTGTVKTN
+688 GNATNPATDTSATVKTN
-702 AAIQVDTN
+702 AAINVDN
-710 TVSSQ
+710 QAVSSS
-715 TDLAGVTG
+715 TDLADVQGY
-723 STLNISVVSDGGI
+723 TLNISVVSGGAC
-736 GYKEKNLGAGSYTV
+736 KTKNLDAGSYTV
-750 IARYAGKVYT
+750 IARYDGKIYT
-760 SNFVISDN
+760 SNFVVTDS
-768 QGKASVTFTPE
+768 QGKASVEFTPE
-779 YSSSNVL
+779 FTASNVL
-786 QFGSSATV
+786 KLSDGNGSV
-794 KQALEKAIQEV
+794 KDALVHAIKEV
-805 DYNGYKINSSALAS
+805 NYNGNKLSGSALYNA
-819 NIVKVEGTIN
+819 IRKVEGTIN
-829 NVPGKVNVDITND
+829 NVAGVNGDIT
-842 TIARQNNFTV
+842 TATFRTGQLNFTV
-852 TKLVVK
+852 TKLVVEIA
-858 VKVPDT
+858 VPDT
-864 NVYTDVEVDLPNTVI
+864 SVTTNVEVDLPNTVI

>member
-1 MKSSKKVL
+1 MSLASLLYVDYVL
-9 AFALAAAMVV
+9 LVAIILHQLLF
-19 TAVPATNAQAA
+19 TNPVFP
-30 STAKLSAKKAT
+30 TL
-41 VYSAGYK
+41 
-48 TVTVTTPKSWKSV
+48 PR
-61 KVTATS
+61 
-67 NKKSVATVKKT
+67 
-78 AAKKIKVT
+78 KIPCVF
-86 GVKPGT
+86 P
-92 AKVTV
+92 V

-106 KSAKAKTKKL
+106 KSAKTKTKKL
-116 TYTLKVAKVGV
+116 TYTMKVAKASV
-127 ALSGDSVV
+127 ALSGDSAV

-142 LTNTK
+142 LTTTK
-147 KNSSRAKITYT
+147 KASSRAKITYT
-158 SSDDSIAT
+158 SSDETIAT
-166 VAADGTVTG
+166 VSEDGTVKG
-175 VKAGKVTIKAK
+175 VKAGKATIKATLT
-186 ITVGKDSAE
+186 IGKDTATATQE
-195 TTKDV
+195 V

-395 VSEFAVKIDKTGKSF
+395 VSEFAVKIDKAGKSF
-410 DKAKDTNKIAVE
+410 DKAKDSNKIAVE

-559 SNGERLASISAT
+559 SNGEKLASISAT

-635 TVKEGNLDQTA
+635 TVKEGNLDKTSDQ
-646 DTADIKANLIGVAGG
+646 ADIKASLIGVAGG
-661 VDKTVVSDNSV
+661 VDKTVVNSGV

-688 GNEAAPTTGTVKTN
+688 GNEAAPVTGTVKTN
-702 AAIQVDTN
+702 AAINVD
-710 TVSSQ
+710 
-715 TDLAGVTG
+715 GVTATSSLSSVTG
-723 STLNISVVSDGGI
+723 KDLNISVVSGGA
-736 GYKEKNLGAGSYTV
+736 YKTKSLGAGSYTV
-750 IARYAGKVYT
+750 IARYNGKVYT

-786 QFGSSATV
+786 QFGAPATV
-794 KQALEKAIQEV
+794 IQALEKAIQEV

-829 NVPGKVNVDITND
+829 NVPGKVNVDITNE

-858 VKVPDT
+858 VQVPDT

>member
-1 MKSSKKVL
+1 MYVACVL
-9 AFALAAAMVV
+9 LVV
-19 TAVPATNAQAA
+19 LILLPFIFTNPVFPV
-30 STAKLSAKKAT
+30 L
-41 VYSAGYK
+41 
-48 TVTVTTPKSWKSV
+48 TPKIPCV
-61 KVTATS
+61 F
-67 NKKSVATVKKT
+67 
-78 AAKKIKVT
+78 
-86 GVKPGT
+86 P
-92 AKVTV
+92 V

-106 KSAKAKTKKL
+106 KNAKAKTKKL
-116 TYTLKVAKVGV
+116 TYTMKVAKVGV

-135 AVGSTTK
+135 AIGSTTK

-175 VKAGKVTIKAK
+175 VKAGKATITAK

-288 DGKVASISVDPLTIP
+288 DGKVTSISVDPQTIP

-314 KDANGVIVKE
+314 KAANGVIVKE

-373 DGKPVDNI
+373 DGKPVDDI
-381 AAQKVTITAVDQSA
+381 PAQKVTITAVDQSA
-395 VSEFAVKIDKTGKSF
+395 VSEFAVKIDKAHKSF

-422 DTTRTTAY
+422 DTDYVTAY

-457 VLMLDSN
+457 VLMLANN

-472 TRSVVLKGVKVGT
+472 TRSIALKGVKVGT

-511 ASITLDKNYLTISNT
+511 ASITLDKNYLTISNK

-539 QYGDDWTLGTDYIQ
+539 QYGNDWDLSRNGGSIAVT
-553 PEYKDS
+553 YKDS
-559 SNGERLASISAT
+559 SNGKTLTTAPTVT
-571 GNKVTV
+571 GVSGKDITV
-577 NVASAKIGTYN
+577 NALNAGIGTYN
-588 YYIQYWKDGKNPVS
+588 YYVQYINKDGKNTVS
-602 QVLTIVVSEP
+602 QVLTIVVAAP
-612 TDKNDISKIDSYRVS
+612 TTTGVDTYRVD
-627 FDNETVDT
+627 FNNATVDT
-635 TVKEGNLDQTA
+635 TVKEGNLDTSA
-646 DTADIKANLIGVAGG
+646 TTDNKNITANLYGVSGG
-661 VDKTVVSDNSV
+661 VDDELVSSTYNSGKKV
-672 IYTVKKADGTV
+672 TYTVKKADGTV
-683 IFGYE
+683 IFGYT
-688 GNEAAPTTGTVKTN
+688 GNATNPATDTSATVKTN
-702 AAIQVDTN
+702 AAINVDN
-710 TVSSQ
+710 QAVSSS
-715 TDLAGVTG
+715 TDLADVQGY
-723 STLNISVVSDGGI
+723 TLNISVVSGGAC
-736 GYKEKNLGAGSYTV
+736 KTKNLDAGSYTV
-750 IARYAGKVYT
+750 IARYDGKIYT
-760 SNFVISDN
+760 SNFVVTDS
-768 QGKASVTFTPE
+768 QGKASVEFTPE
-779 YSSSNVL
+779 FTASNVL
-786 QFGSSATV
+786 KLSDGNGSV
-794 KQALEKAIQEV
+794 KDALEHAIKEV
-805 DYNGYKINSSALAS
+805 NYNGNKLSGSALYNA
-819 NIVKVEGTIN
+819 IRKVEGTIN
-829 NVPGKVNVDITND
+829 NVAGVNGDIT
-842 TIARQNNFTV
+842 TARFTTGQLNFTV
-852 TKLVVK
+852 TKLVVEIA
-858 VKVPDT
+858 VPDT
-864 NVYTDVEVDLPNTVI
+864 SVTTNVEVDLPNTVI

>member
-1 MKSSKKVL
+1 M
-9 AFALAAAMVV
+9 
-19 TAVPATNAQAA
+19 
-30 STAKLSAKKAT
+30 
-41 VYSAGYK
+41 
-48 TVTVTTPKSWKSV
+48 
-61 KVTATS
+61 
-67 NKKSVATVKKT
+67 
-78 AAKKIKVT
+78 
-86 GVKPGT
+86 
-92 AKVTV
+92 
-97 KVTYKTSTK
+97 
-106 KSAKAKTKKL
+106 
-116 TYTLKVAKVGV
+116 KVAKASV
-127 ALSGDSVV
+127 ALSGESVV
-135 AVGSTTK
+135 AIGSTTK
-142 LTNTK
+142 LTTTK
-147 KNSSRAKITYT
+147 KASSRAKIAYT
-158 SSDDSIAT
+158 SSDKSVAT

-175 VKAGKVTIKAK
+175 VKAGKATITATLT
-186 ITVGKDSAE
+186 IGKDTATATQE
-195 TTKDV
+195 V

-353 NKAGDTAVAEI
+353 NKAGDIAVAEI

-373 DGKPVDNI
+373 DGKPVDDI

-395 VSEFAVKIDKTGKSF
+395 VSEFAVKIDKAGKSF
-410 DKAKDTNKIAVE
+410 DKAKDSNKIAVE

-539 QYGDDWTLGTDYIQ
+539 QYGDDWTLGTDYIK

-559 SNGERLASISAT
+559 SNGEKLTNISAA

-577 NVASAKIGTYN
+577 DVAGAKIGTYN

-612 TDKNDISKIDSYRVS
+612 TDKADSSKIDSYRVS

-635 TVKEGNLDQTA
+635 TVKEGNLDKTSDQ
-646 DTADIKANLIGVAGG
+646 ADIKASLIGVAGG
-661 VDKTVVSDNSV
+661 VDKTVVNSGV

-688 GNEAAPTTGTVKTN
+688 GNEAVPNPRTATVKTN
-702 AAIQVDTN
+702 AAINIDGVPAT
-710 TVSSQ
+710 SS
-715 TDLAGVTG
+715 LSSVTG
-723 STLNISVVSDGGI
+723 KDLNISVVSGGA
-736 GYKEKNLGAGSYTV
+736 YKTKSLGAGSYTV
-750 IARYAGKVYT
+750 IARYNGKVYT

-779 YSSSNVL
+779 YTSSNVL
-786 QFGSSATV
+786 QFGAPTSV
-794 KQALEKAIQEV
+794 KDALVKAIQEV
-805 DYNGYKINSSALAS
+805 DYNGYKLSGATLYS

-829 NVPGKVNVDITND
+829 NVPGKVNVDITGE

-858 VKVPDT
+858 VNVPDT
-864 NVYTDVEVDLPNTVI
+864 GVSTDVEVDLPNTVI

>member
-1 MKSSKKVL
+1 M
-9 AFALAAAMVV
+9 
-19 TAVPATNAQAA
+19 
-30 STAKLSAKKAT
+30 
-41 VYSAGYK
+41 
-48 TVTVTTPKSWKSV
+48 
-61 KVTATS
+61 
-67 NKKSVATVKKT
+67 
-78 AAKKIKVT
+78 
-86 GVKPGT
+86 
-92 AKVTV
+92 
-97 KVTYKTSTK
+97 
-106 KSAKAKTKKL
+106 
-116 TYTLKVAKVGV
+116 KVAKVGV

-135 AVGSTTK
+135 AIGSTTK

-175 VKAGKVTIKAK
+175 VKAGKATITAK

-288 DGKVASISVDPLTIP
+288 DGKVTSISVDPQTIP

-314 KDANGVIVKE
+314 KAANGVIVKE

-373 DGKPVDNI
+373 DGKPVDDI
-381 AAQKVTITAVDQSA
+381 PAQKVTITAVDQSA
-395 VSEFAVKIDKTGKSF
+395 VSEFAVKIDKSGKSF
-410 DKAKDTNKIAVE
+410 DKAKDSNKIAVE

-539 QYGDDWTLGTDYIQ
+539 QYGDDWTLGTDYIK

-559 SNGERLASISAT
+559 SNGEKLTNITVT

-577 NVASAKIGTYN
+577 DVAAAKIGTYN

-612 TDKNDISKIDSYRVS
+612 TDKDDSSKIDSYRVS

-635 TVKEGNLDQTA
+635 TVKEGNLDKTSDQ
-646 DTADIKANLIGVAGG
+646 ADIKANLIGLAGG
-661 VDKTVVSDNSV
+661 VDKTVVNSGV

-688 GNEAAPTTGTVKTN
+688 GNEAVPNPRTATVKTN
-702 AAIQVDTN
+702 AAINVDG
-710 TVSSQ
+710 VSATSSLS
-715 TDLAGVTG
+715 TVTG
-723 STLNISVVSDGGI
+723 KDLNISVVSGGA
-736 GYKEKNLGAGSYTV
+736 YKTKSLGAGSYTV
-750 IARYAGKVYT
+750 IARYNGKVYT

-858 VKVPDT
+858 VQVPDT
-864 NVYTDVEVDLPNTVI
+864 NVSTDVEVDLPNTVI

>member
-1 MKSSKKVL
+1 MCLRWSKPLIRFNRFLYVACVL
-9 AFALAAAMVV
+9 LVEVILPQTLFINPVFPIL
-19 TAVPATNAQAA
+19 PR
-30 STAKLSAKKAT
+30 
-41 VYSAGYK
+41 
-48 TVTVTTPKSWKSV
+48 
-61 KVTATS
+61 
-67 NKKSVATVKKT
+67 
-78 AAKKIKVT
+78 KI
-86 GVKPGT
+86 PCIFP
-92 AKVTV
+92 V

-106 KSAKAKTKKL
+106 KNAKAKTKKL

-175 VKAGKVTIKAK
+175 VKAGKATITAK

-395 VSEFAVKIDKTGKSF
+395 VSEFAVKIDKAGKSF

-559 SNGERLASISAT
+559 SNGEKLASISAT

>member
-1 MKSSKKVL
+1 MCLRWSKPLIRFNRFLYVACVL
-9 AFALAAAMVV
+9 LVEVILPQTLFINPVFP
-19 TAVPATNAQAA
+19 TVPR
-30 STAKLSAKKAT
+30 
-41 VYSAGYK
+41 
-48 TVTVTTPKSWKSV
+48 
-61 KVTATS
+61 
-67 NKKSVATVKKT
+67 
-78 AAKKIKVT
+78 KIPCVF
-86 GVKPGT
+86 P
-92 AKVTV
+92 V

-106 KSAKAKTKKL
+106 KNAKAKTKKL

-135 AVGSTTK
+135 AIGSTTK

-175 VKAGKVTIKAK
+175 VKAGKATITAK

-395 VSEFAVKIDKTGKSF
+395 VSEFAVKIDKVGKSF

-559 SNGERLASISAT
+559 SNGEKLASISAT

-612 TDKNDISKIDSYRVS
+612 TNKNDVSKIDSYRVS

-760 SNFVISDN
+760 SNFVMRPF
-768 QGKASVTFTPE
+768 Q
-779 YSSSNVL
+779 VL
-786 QFGSSATV
+786 C
-794 KQALEKAIQEV
+794 K
-805 DYNGYKINSSALAS
+805 
-819 NIVKVEGTIN
+819 
-829 NVPGKVNVDITND
+829 
-842 TIARQNNFTV
+842 R
-852 TKLVVK
+852 
-858 VKVPDT
+858 
-864 NVYTDVEVDLPNTVI
+864 
-879 TIQ
+879 

>member
-41 VYSAGYK
+41 VYSEGYK
-48 TVTVTTPKSWKSV
+48 TVTVKTPKSWKSV

-67 NKKSVATVKKT
+67 NKKSVAKVKKT

-106 KSAKAKTKKL
+106 KSAKTKTKKL
-116 TYTLKVAKVGV
+116 TYTMKVAKVGV

-135 AVGSTTK
+135 AIGNTTK

-175 VKAGKVTIKAK
+175 VKAGKATITAK

-288 DGKVASISVDPLTIP
+288 DGKVTSISVDPQTIP

-314 KDANGVIVKE
+314 KAANGVIVKE

-373 DGKPVDNI
+373 DGKPVDDI
-381 AAQKVTITAVDQSA
+381 PAQKVTITAVDQSA
-395 VSEFAVKIDKTGKSF
+395 VSEFAVKIDKSGKSF
-410 DKAKDTNKIAVE
+410 DKAKDSNKIAVE

-539 QYGDDWTLGTDYIQ
+539 QYGDDWTLGTDYIK

-559 SNGERLASISAT
+559 SNGEKLTNITVT

-577 NVASAKIGTYN
+577 DVAAAKIGTYN

-612 TDKNDISKIDSYRVS
+612 TDKADSSKIDSYRVS

-635 TVKEGNLDQTA
+635 TVKEGNLDKTSDQ
-646 DTADIKANLIGVAGG
+646 ADIKANLIGLAGG
-661 VDKTVVSDNSV
+661 VDKTVVNSGV

-688 GNEAAPTTGTVKTN
+688 GNEAVPNPRTATVKTN
-702 AAIQVDTN
+702 AAINIDGVPAT
-710 TVSSQ
+710 SSL
-715 TDLAGVTG
+715 TSVTG
-723 STLNISVVSDGGI
+723 KDLNISVVSGGA
-736 GYKEKNLGAGSYTV
+736 YKTKSLGAGSYTV
-750 IARYAGKVYT
+750 IARYNGKVYT

-858 VKVPDT
+858 VQVPDT
-864 NVYTDVEVDLPNTVI
+864 TVYTDVEVDLPNTVI

>member
-30 STAKLSAKKAT
+30 STAKLSATKAT
-41 VYSAGYK
+41 VYSEGYK
-48 TVTVTTPKSWKSV
+48 TVTVKTPKSWKSV

-67 NKKSVATVKKT
+67 SKKSVATVKKT

-106 KSAKAKTKKL
+106 KNAKAKTKKL

-135 AVGSTTK
+135 AIGSTTK

-175 VKAGKVTIKAK
+175 VKAGKATITAK

-395 VSEFAVKIDKTGKSF
+395 VSEFAVKIDKAGKSF
-410 DKAKDTNKIAVE
+410 DKAKDSNKIAVE

-457 VLMLDSN
+457 VLMLNSN

-472 TRSVVLKGVKVGT
+472 TRSVVLKGVKAGT

-526 ANTTRTVKATLKD
+526 ANTERTVKATLKD
-539 QYGDDWTLGTDYIQ
+539 QYGDDWTLTSGTDYIK

-559 SNGERLASISAT
+559 SNGEKLTNISAA

-577 NVASAKIGTYN
+577 DVAGAKIGTYN

-612 TDKNDISKIDSYRVS
+612 TDKADSSKIDSYRVS

-635 TVKEGNLDQTA
+635 TVKEGNLDKTSDQ
-646 DTADIKANLIGVAGG
+646 ADIKASLIGVAGG
-661 VDKTVVSDNSV
+661 VDKTVVNSGV

-688 GNEAAPTTGTVKTN
+688 GNEAVPNPRTATVKTN
-702 AAIQVDTN
+702 AAINIDGVPAT
-710 TVSSQ
+710 SS
-715 TDLAGVTG
+715 LSSVTG
-723 STLNISVVSDGGI
+723 KDLNISVVSGGA
-736 GYKEKNLGAGSYTV
+736 YKTKSLGAGSYTV
-750 IARYAGKVYT
+750 IARYNGKVYT

-829 NVPGKVNVDITND
+829 NIPGKVNVDITND

-858 VKVPDT
+858 VQVPDT
-864 NVYTDVEVDLPNTVI
+864 NVSTDVEVDLPNTVI

>member
-1 MKSSKKVL
+1 MLLV
-9 AFALAAAMVV
+9 ALIL
-19 TAVPATNAQAA
+19 PPFIFTNPVFP
-30 STAKLSAKKAT
+30 TL
-41 VYSAGYK
+41 
-48 TVTVTTPKSWKSV
+48 PR
-61 KVTATS
+61 
-67 NKKSVATVKKT
+67 
-78 AAKKIKVT
+78 KI
-86 GVKPGT
+86 PSIFP
-92 AKVTV
+92 V

-106 KSAKAKTKKL
+106 KNAKAKTKKL

-135 AVGSTTK
+135 AIGSTTK

-175 VKAGKVTIKAK
+175 VKAGKATITAK
-186 ITVGKDSAE
+186 ITVGKDSAT

-395 VSEFAVKIDKTGKSF
+395 VSEFAVKIDKSGKSF
-410 DKAKDTNKIAVE
+410 DKAKDSNKIAVE

-526 ANTTRTVKATLKD
+526 ANTKRTVKATLKD
-539 QYGDDWTLGTDYIQ
+539 QYGDDWTLGTDYIK

-559 SNGERLASISAT
+559 SNGEKLTNITVT

-577 NVASAKIGTYN
+577 DVAAAKIGTYN

-612 TDKNDISKIDSYRVS
+612 TDKADSSKIDSYRVS

-635 TVKEGNLDQTA
+635 TVKEGNLDKTSDQ
-646 DTADIKANLIGVAGG
+646 ADIKANLIGLAGG
-661 VDKTVVSDNSV
+661 VDKTVVNSGV

-688 GNEAAPTTGTVKTN
+688 GNEAVPNPRTATVKTN
-702 AAIQVDTN
+702 AAINIDGVPAT
-710 TVSSQ
+710 SS
-715 TDLAGVTG
+715 LSSVTG
-723 STLNISVVSDGGI
+723 KDLNISVVSGGA
-736 GYKEKNLGAGSYTV
+736 YKTKSLGAGSYTV
-750 IARYAGKVYT
+750 IARYNGKVYT

-858 VKVPDT
+858 VQVPDT
-864 NVYTDVEVDLPNTVI
+864 NVSTDVEVDLPNTVI

>member
-1 MKSSKKVL
+1 MPQTLFINPVFPTL
-9 AFALAAAMVV
+9 
-19 TAVPATNAQAA
+19 PR
-30 STAKLSAKKAT
+30 
-41 VYSAGYK
+41 
-48 TVTVTTPKSWKSV
+48 
-61 KVTATS
+61 
-67 NKKSVATVKKT
+67 
-78 AAKKIKVT
+78 KIPCVF
-86 GVKPGT
+86 P
-92 AKVTV
+92 V

-106 KSAKAKTKKL
+106 KNAKAKTKKL

-135 AVGSTTK
+135 AIGSTTK

-175 VKAGKVTIKAK
+175 VKAGKVTITAK

-395 VSEFAVKIDKTGKSF
+395 VSEFAVKIDKAGKSF

>member
-41 VYSAGYK
+41 VYSEGYK
-48 TVTVTTPKSWKSV
+48 TVTVKTPKSWKSV

-67 NKKSVATVKKT
+67 NKKSVAKVKKT

-86 GVKPGT
+86 GLKPGT

-106 KSAKAKTKKL
+106 KSAKTKTKKL
-116 TYTLKVAKVGV
+116 TYTMKVAKVGV
-127 ALSGDSVV
+127 ALSGESVV
-135 AVGSTTK
+135 AIGSTTK

-175 VKAGKVTIKAK
+175 VKAGKATITAK

-288 DGKVASISVDPLTIP
+288 DGKVTSISVDPQTIP

-314 KDANGVIVKE
+314 KAANGVIVKE

-373 DGKPVDNI
+373 DGKPVDDI
-381 AAQKVTITAVDQSA
+381 PAQKVTITAVDQSA
-395 VSEFAVKIDKTGKSF
+395 VSEFAVKIDKSGKSF
-410 DKAKDTNKIAVE
+410 DKAKDSNKIAVE

-464 TITVDSNK
+464 TITVDGNK

-539 QYGDDWTLGTDYIQ
+539 QYGDDWTLGTDYIK

-559 SNGERLASISAT
+559 SNGEKLTNITVT

-577 NVASAKIGTYN
+577 DVAAAKIGTYN

-612 TDKNDISKIDSYRVS
+612 TDKADSSKIDSYRVS

-635 TVKEGNLDQTA
+635 TVKEGNLDKTSDQ
-646 DTADIKANLIGVAGG
+646 ADIKANLIGLAGG
-661 VDKTVVSDNSV
+661 VDKTVVNSGV

-688 GNEAAPTTGTVKTN
+688 GNEAVPNPRTATVKTN
-702 AAIQVDTN
+702 AAINIDGVPAT
-710 TVSSQ
+710 SSL
-715 TDLAGVTG
+715 TSVTG
-723 STLNISVVSDGGI
+723 KDLNISVVSGGA
-736 GYKEKNLGAGSYTV
+736 YKTKSLGAGSYTV
-750 IARYAGKVYT
+750 IARYNGKVYT

-858 VKVPDT
+858 VQVPDT
-864 NVYTDVEVDLPNTVI
+864 TVYTDVEVDLPNTVI

>member
-1 MKSSKKVL
+1 MYLRWSKPLIRFNRFLYVACVL
-9 AFALAAAMVV
+9 LVEVILPQTLF
-19 TAVPATNAQAA
+19 TNPVFP
-30 STAKLSAKKAT
+30 TL
-41 VYSAGYK
+41 
-48 TVTVTTPKSWKSV
+48 PR
-61 KVTATS
+61 
-67 NKKSVATVKKT
+67 
-78 AAKKIKVT
+78 KIPCVF
-86 GVKPGT
+86 P
-92 AKVTV
+92 V

-106 KSAKAKTKKL
+106 KNAKAKTKKL
-116 TYTLKVAKVGV
+116 TYTMKVAKASV
-127 ALSGDSVV
+127 ALSGNSAV

-142 LTNTK
+142 LTTTK
-147 KNSSRAKITYT
+147 KASSRAKITYT
-158 SSDDSIAT
+158 SSDETIAT
-166 VAADGTVTG
+166 VSEDGTVKG
-175 VKAGKVTIKAK
+175 VKAGKATIKATLT
-186 ITVGKDSAE
+186 IGKDTATATQE
-195 TTKDV
+195 V

-395 VSEFAVKIDKTGKSF
+395 VSEFAVKIDKPGKSF
-410 DKAKDTNKIAVE
+410 DKAKDSNKIAVE

-559 SNGERLASISAT
+559 SNGEKLANITVT

-577 NVASAKIGTYN
+577 DVAAAKIGTYN

-612 TDKNDISKIDSYRVS
+612 TDKADSSKIDSYRVS

-635 TVKEGNLDQTA
+635 TVKEGNLDKTSDQ
-646 DTADIKANLIGVAGG
+646 ADIKANLIGLAGG
-661 VDKTVVSDNSV
+661 VDKTVVNSGV

-688 GNEAAPTTGTVKTN
+688 GNEAVPNPRTATVKTN
-702 AAIQVDTN
+702 AAINVD
-710 TVSSQ
+710 
-715 TDLAGVTG
+715 GVTATSSLSSVTG
-723 STLNISVVSDGGI
+723 KDLNISVVSGGA
-736 GYKEKNLGAGSYTV
+736 YKTKSLGAGSYTV
-750 IARYAGKVYT
+750 IARYNGKVYT

-786 QFGSSATV
+786 QFGAPATV
-794 KQALEKAIQEV
+794 IQALEKAIQEV

-829 NVPGKVNVDITND
+829 NVPGKVNVDITNE

-858 VKVPDT
+858 VQVPDT